1 MLSTLN
7 SLFIAAVL
15 AGTPLLLGALGE
27 ILTEKSGNLNLG
39 VEGMMFMG
47 AITGLAGSYYYEQA
61 VLASGG
67 NPNGVISA
75 GIALICSFLAGTL
88 GALIYAFLTITLRA
102 NQNVTGLTLT
112 IFGTGF
118 GNFFGEYIGQK
129 AGGYVAVGD
138 ATKAAFTNLHIPVLS
153 EIPVLGKL
161 LFQYNW
167 LVYFAIILAIVMTWF
182 FNKTRVGLN
191 LRAVGE
197 SPATAD
203 AAGILL
209 FQYNWLVYFAIILAI
224 VMTWFF
230 NKTRVGLN
238 LRAVGE
244 SPATADAAG
253 IDITKYKYFA
263 TVIGGG
269 ICGIGGMYMSMVTT
283 KGVWVHG
290 CVSGYGW
297 LAVALVIFATWSP
310 ARGMLV
316 ALVFGG
322 LTIMRMYVNIPGL
335 PAQIYDMLPYVADN
349 YAYVCQYSGT
359 SGTDLRYVAI
369 CGNDSGADYY
379 QYA

>member
-61 VLASGG
+61 VTKGGGTPSGA
-67 NPNGVISA
+67 VSA
-75 GIALICSFLAGTL
+75 LIALLVSFIAGSF
-88 GALIYAFLTITLRA
+88 GALIYSFLTISLRA

-118 GNFFGEYIGQK
+118 GNFFGEYIGLK
-129 AGGYVAVGD
+129 AGGYVTVSGITKD
-138 ATKAAFTNLHIPVLS
+138 AFSRLHIPVLS
-153 EIPVLGKL
+153 DIPVIGKL

-167 LVYFAIILAIVMTWF
+167 LVYFAIILAVVMTWF
-182 FNKTRVGLN
+182 FNKSRVGLN
-191 LRAVGE
+191 LRAIGE
-197 SPATAD
+197 DPATAD
-203 AAGILL
+203 AAGI
-209 FQYNWLVYFAIILAI
+209 N
-224 VMTWFF
+224 
-230 NKTRVGLN
+230 
-238 LRAVGE
+238 
-244 SPATADAAG
+244 
-253 IDITKYKYFA
+253 ITKYKYIA
-263 TVIGGG
+263 TVVGGG

-310 ARGMLV
+310 ARGILV

-322 LTIMRMYVNIPGL
+322 LTIMRMYVKIPGL
-335 PAQIYDMLPYVADN
+335 PAQIYDMAPYVATIIVLVVTSMRQSKEHVQPKSCGLN
-349 YAYVCQYSGT
+349 YF
-359 SGTDLRYVAI
+359 REER
-369 CGNDSGADYY
+369 
-379 QYA
+379 

>member
-7 SLFIAAVL
+7 GLFIAAVL

-61 VLASGG
+61 VIGG
-67 NPNGVISA
+67 GGTPNGVLSA
-75 GIALICSFLAGTL
+75 GIALLTSFLAGAG
-88 GALIYAFLTITLRA
+88 GALIYSFLTITLRA

-118 GNFFGEYIGQK
+118 GNFFGEFIGQK
-129 AGGYVAVGD
+129 AGGYVAVSD
-138 ATKAAFTNLHIPVLS
+138 VTKKAFSGLDIPVLS
-153 EIPVLGKL
+153 DIPVLGRL
-161 LFQYNW
+161 LFGYNW
-167 LVYFAIILAIVMTWF
+167 LVYFAIIVAIIMAWF
-182 FNKTRVGLN
+182 FNHSRVGLN

-197 SPATAD
+197 NPATAD
-203 AAGILL
+203 AAGI
-209 FQYNWLVYFAIILAI
+209 N
-224 VMTWFF
+224 
-230 NKTRVGLN
+230 
-238 LRAVGE
+238 
-244 SPATADAAG
+244 
-253 IDITKYKYFA
+253 ITLYKYVA

-269 ICGIGGMYMSMVTT
+269 ICGIGGMVTT
-283 KGVWVHG
+283 SGVWVHD

-322 LTIMRMYVNIPGL
+322 LTVMRMYIKIPGL
-335 PAQIYDMLPYVADN
+335 PAQIYDMFPYIATVLVLVITSMRESREHAQPKSCGSN
-349 YAYVCQYSGT
+349 YF
-359 SGTDLRYVAI
+359 REER
-369 CGNDSGADYY
+369 
-379 QYA
+379 

>member
-27 ILTEKSGNLNLG
+27 ILTEKSGNMNLG

-61 VLASGG
+61 AGGRASGI
-67 NPNGVISA
+67 VSA
-75 GIALICSFLAGTL
+75 LIALLVSFLAGAL
-88 GALIYAFLTITLRA
+88 GATIYSFLTISLRA

-129 AGGYVAVGD
+129 TGGYVAVSD
-138 ATKAAFTNLHIPVLS
+138 VTKSAFSRLNIPILS
-153 EIPVLGKL
+153 DIPVLGKL
-161 LFQYNW
+161 LFHYNW
-167 LVYFAIILAIVMTWF
+167 LVYFAIILAVFMAWF
-182 FNKTRVGLN
+182 FNRSRVGLN

-197 SPATAD
+197 DPATAD
-203 AAGILL
+203 AAGIS
-209 FQYNWLVYFAIILAI
+209 V
-224 VMTWFF
+224 
-230 NKTRVGLN
+230 
-238 LRAVGE
+238 
-244 SPATADAAG
+244 
-253 IDITKYKYFA
+253 TKYKYIA
-263 TVIGGG
+263 TIIGGG

-283 KGVWVHG
+283 RGVWVHG

-297 LAVALVIFATWSP
+297 LAVALVIFATWNP
-310 ARGMLV
+310 TRGMLV

-335 PAQIYDMLPYVADN
+335 PAQIYDMFPYLATVLVLVITSMRQSKEHAQPKSCGTN
-349 YAYVCQYSGT
+349 YF
-359 SGTDLRYVAI
+359 REER
-369 CGNDSGADYY
+369 
-379 QYA
+379 

>member
-1 MLSTLN
+1 MLNTLN

-27 ILTEKSGNLNLG
+27 ILTEKAGNINLG

-61 VLASGG
+61 VIKSGG
-67 NPNGVISA
+67 TPNGAVSSLT
-75 GIALICSFLAGTL
+75 ALIASFLAGAF
-88 GALIYAFLTITLRA
+88 GALIYSFLTITLRA

-118 GNFFGEYIGQK
+118 GNFFGEFLGQK
-129 AGGYVAVGD
+129 AGGYVAVS
-138 ATKAAFTNLHIPVLS
+138 AVTKSAFSKLNIPLLS
-153 EIPVLGKL
+153 DIPILGKL
-161 LFQYNW
+161 LFNYNW
-167 LVYFAIILAIVMTWF
+167 MVYFAVILAIAMAWF
-182 FNKTRVGLN
+182 FGKSRVGLN

-197 SPATAD
+197 SP
-203 AAGILL
+203 
-209 FQYNWLVYFAIILAI
+209 
-224 VMTWFF
+224 
-230 NKTRVGLN
+230 
-238 LRAVGE
+238 E
-244 SPATADAAG
+244 TADAAG
-253 IDITKYKYFA
+253 IDTTKYKYLA
-263 TVIGGG
+263 TIVGGG

-283 KGVWVHG
+283 SGVWVHG

-335 PAQIYDMLPYVADN
+335 PAQIYDMLPYVATILVLVITSMRESKEHAQPKSCGTN
-349 YAYVCQYSGT
+349 YF
-359 SGTDLRYVAI
+359 REER
-369 CGNDSGADYY
+369 
-379 QYA
+379 